1 MKLCTLNVC
10 SLSPSALMHVRPL
23 AVVLTPLLHKQRKC
37 KHSEGRLCLNG
48 LFAISRWSQDTI
60 FVDIKLH

>member
-23 AVVLTPLLHKQRKC
+23 AVVLTLLLTSSVNVNTAKDGCVLMDYLPLADEVKI
-37 KHSEGRLCLNG
+37 
-48 LFAISRWSQDTI
+48 LF
-60 FVDIKLH
+60 L